1 MINEPVAAQ
10 HNHKAQKATTVV
22 VVGLIA
28 RSFGLAAGVAL
39 AILLASALFTG

>member
-1 MINEPVAAQ
+1 MINQPVAA
-10 HNHKAQKATTVV
+10 HLNHKATTVV
-22 VVGLIA
+22 VFGLIA